1 MLKQVQHDWI
11 INLNYQVS
19 LLNNIATYLL
29 SKKES
34 RLGLTKVTKQFFS
47 WNKISKIVI
56 IAYDNQLSEL
66 IEFINACKKDNI
78 TVQVAIIYAGKPEQ
92 ASNPSFEH
100 IILDK
105 KKFSLFQLPTDEA
118 LNQVTTTTY
127 DVLINLGNSDQFQ
140 ALALSK
146 LMTAKCKIARY
157 QNANFEITIDSNKTT
172 KISDYLNQVVVYLNM
187 INTTN

>member
-1 MLKQVQHDWI
+1 VP
-11 INLNYQVS
+11 

-34 RLGLTKVTKQFFS
+34 PKVTKQFFS
-47 WNKISKIVI
+47 WNKISKIII
-56 IAYDNQLSEL
+56 IAYDDQLSEL
-66 IEFINACKKDNI
+66 TEFINACKKDNI

-92 ASNPSFEH
+92 APHPSFEH

-118 LNQVTTTTY
+118 LNQVNTTSY
-127 DVLINLGNSDQFQ
+127 DVLINIGDPDQIQ

-146 LMTAKCKIARY
+146 LVTAKCKIARY
-157 QNANFEITIDSNKTT
+157 QNSNFEITIDSDKTT
-172 KISDYLNQVVVYLNM
+172 KISDYLKQVIVYLNM